1 MVSDSY
7 SLLRRLP
14 VHLKLVW
21 LLLLASVVLLWCG
34 LGLHSGTLAAWGLG
48 CALGGTAAAVID
60 FFASRKPG
68 EPAASEFRTGL
79 AIHLVILVGI
89 GALLLPL
96 FAIAGL
102 LVGLRQ
108 GFSGDLALGLLRLY
122 ALFLY
127 SGFVLNLPA
136 TIARTHRRA
145 NRCPAP

>member
-14 VHLKLVW
+14 VHLKLTW
-21 LLLLASVVLLWCG
+21 LLLLASVVMLWFG

-48 CALGGTAAAVID
+48 CALGGMAAAVID

-79 AIHLVILVGI
+79 VVNLVILAGV
-89 GALLLPL
+89 AAVLLPL
-96 FAIAGL
+96 FAIAGI

-122 ALFLY
+122 GLFLY
-127 SGFVLNLPA
+127 SGFVLNLPS
-136 TIARTHRRA
+136 TIARTHRRDE
-145 NRCPAP
+145 RSPAP